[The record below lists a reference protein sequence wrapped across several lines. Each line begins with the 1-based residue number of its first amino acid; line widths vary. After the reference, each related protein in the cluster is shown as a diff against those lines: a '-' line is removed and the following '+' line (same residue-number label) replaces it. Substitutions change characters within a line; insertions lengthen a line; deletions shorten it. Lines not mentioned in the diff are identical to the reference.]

1 MTQKKNKFFT
11 FCFSFLPGAAE
22 MYMGFFKQGL
32 SLMVLFFG
40 LIAIASGLGLD
51 AIVFIIPIVWFYSF
65 FHAHN
70 LSSMPEE
77 DFYML
82 EDDYLF
88 KYDEL
93 LWKEKITAEK
103 SRKCMAI
110 VLIIV
115 GFMVLWNTC
124 MSSLHSLLW
133 RIQSLEWLV
142 RLLNTLPRMA
152 IAIFIIWLGIYL
164 IKGKKVEL
172 EKKENENEMDY
183 SVDEVAIMEEKDEN
197 A

>member
-172 EKKENENEMDY
+172 EKKENENEMEY